1 MSRVEVLS
9 GPERRRRW
17 SAEEKRSIVA
27 EAFAPGVGLCGR
39 PAVGCGS
46 RADLSLAE

>member
-17 SAEEKRSIVA
+17 SAEQKRSIVA
-27 EAFAPGVGLCGR
+27 EAFAPGASVSSTPRAL
-39 PAVGCGS
+39 S
-46 RADLSLAE
+46 RQPESLAE